1 MSEFT
6 MPSLGADM
14 EAGTLVEWVV
24 APGDRVKKGDI
35 VAVVETDKGAIDVE
49 IFQDGTIEELLVQ
62 PIAKV
67 PVGTPLARL
76 RTEGEVDRPQPTA
89 TPVVELPAAK
99 MSPPPS
105 EQKVARLS
113 SVAAAPRARRLATD
127 LGVDLGAVVGTGPRG
142 VVTTE
147 DVQRAAQAAP
157 GRTMPAAAP
166 MRAAIAAAM
175 TRSNREIP
183 HYFLAETIDVEPAL
197 AWLERTNASLPIS
210 ERVLPIALLVRAI
223 AKALVDHPM
232 LCGWY
237 RDGAFVPSPDIHVGL
252 AVSLRDDAGLV
263 NPAIHHADRGSLFE
277 MMTKI
282 RDVTQRARSGQLRS
296 SELSDAAITITSMG
310 DQGVS
315 TVYGVIHPPQ
325 VALIG
330 IGAITTRP
338 WVSDGSIVAR
348 RLVDVTLAADHRVT
362 DGHLGARFL
371 RRVAKLV
378 RVPESL

>member
-1 MSEFT
+1 
-6 MPSLGADM
+6 
-14 EAGTLVEWVV
+14 
-24 APGDRVKKGDI
+24 
-35 VAVVETDKGAIDVE
+35 VETDKGAIDVE

-76 RTEGEVDRPQPTA
+76 RTEGEVERPQPTA
-89 TPVVELPAAK
+89 APVVDLPAAK
-99 MSPPPS
+99 MSPPLP
-105 EQKVARLS
+105 EQKVAGRP
-113 SVAAAPRARRLATD
+113 SVAAAPRARRLATE
-127 LGVDLGAVVGTGPRG
+127 LGVDLATVVGTGPRG
-142 VVTTE
+142 VVTSE
-147 DVQRAAQAAP
+147 DVERAAQAAAP
-157 GRTMPAAAP
+157 APTMPTATP

-183 HYFLAETIDVEPAL
+183 HYFLAETIDIDPAL
-197 AWLERTNASLPIS
+197 AWLEHTNASLSIS

-223 AKALVDHPM
+223 AKALVDHPT
-232 LCGWY
+232 LCGWV

-277 MMTKI
+277 LMAKI

-325 VALIG
+325 VALVG

-378 RVPESL
+378 RAPESL